1 MGPDTSLKITLLK
14 KAQHLG
20 ALTPL
25 GIVRRN
31 PQVPE
36 RTISGLFGAFTQKGF
51 FSSKV
56 SNNFPLGDLH
66 EAEETFQIWWEC

>member
-1 MGPDTSLKITLLK
+1 MK
-14 KAQHLG
+14 KNLFCKHAF
-20 ALTPL
+20 
-25 GIVRRN
+25 R
-31 PQVPE
+31 QVSEQLFQGERMRKEAFRPPE
-36 RTISGLFGAFTQKGF
+36 RTISGLFGDFTQKGF